1 MVPTSIKGW
10 AWLTLPFTLSVS
22 TLAVCSGD
30 TDGMVVAGMLLAVNV
45 LEFCLIPLE
54 QRQERISEQRRCAI
68 RQREM
73 DDFTSQREHLRALLA
88 AEKLIR
94 LEEWWED
101 DELWVDE
108 NAHLLFVFEG
118 GEEMDF
124 VLHEPTAR
132 ELSALL
138 ATHGIRWQASYQA
151 KQGKRIVISTEV

>member
-1 MVPTSIKGW
+1 MLTTSVKGR
-10 AWLTLPFTLSVS
+10 AWLTLPFTLLVS
-22 TLAVCSGD
+22 AMAVCRGD
-30 TDGMVVAGMLLAVNV
+30 TGDIVVAGVLIAVNV
-45 LEFCLIPLE
+45 MLFCLIPLE
-54 QRQERISEQRRCAI
+54 LRQK
-68 RQREM
+68 RQSVQLRHTMKQKELG
-73 DDFTSQREHLRALLA
+73 DFTAQRHRLQELLA
-88 AEKLIR
+88 DGKLVR

-138 ATHGIRWQASYQA
+138 AAQGIRWQASYRA
-151 KQGKRIVISTEV
+151 KQERRIIFP